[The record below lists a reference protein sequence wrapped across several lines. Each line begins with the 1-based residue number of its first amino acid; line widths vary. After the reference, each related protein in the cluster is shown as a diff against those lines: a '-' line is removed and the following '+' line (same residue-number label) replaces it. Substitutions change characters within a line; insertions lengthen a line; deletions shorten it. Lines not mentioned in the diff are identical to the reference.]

1 MTSPHSKAAKMGDFG
16 DDEYHKMVCIEPG
29 YVAKELSLAAGA
41 TFTLFQDVKV

>member
-1 MTSPHSKAAKMGDFG
+1 MGDFG

-41 TFTLFQDVKV
+41 TFTLFQDVKA